1 MWVKEVPQAA
11 HALSHQTHLPTNHT
25 HKCTHAHTLK
35 HTCMYTHIYTYNIYL
50 HYCTQTLCMKQQHIT
65 HKHIYIHLY
74 TTHTHT
80 HAHIHAYL
88 SPVHTSFL
96 FPKSSSSGFPA
107 HQSSCHRL
115 PSRLFRRMIA
125 SGIYVESDS
134 AVLHQDSFQSS
145 SDHHLK

>member
-1 MWVKEVPQAA
+1 MGQRGASDSTLP
-11 HALSHQTHLPTNHT
+11 HQTHLPTNHT

-35 HTCMYTHIYTYNIYL
+35 HTCTYTYTYMHITYTCTTVHKYL
-50 HYCTQTLCMKQQHIT
+50 CIKQQHIT

-96 FPKSSSSGFPA
+96 FLKSSSSGFPA
-107 HQSSCHRL
+107 RQSSCHRL
-115 PSRLFRRMIA
+115 PSRLSRRMIA
-125 SGIYVESDS
+125 SGICAGSDS
-134 AVLHQDSFQSS
+134 AVLHQDSF
-145 SDHHLK
+145 